1 MKVTIELSQNKLRQV
16 FALVS
21 LKSDEEIPEDVIEEI
36 VNTPE
41 VDITE
46 YANNNKDS
54 RQLSLAMACT
64 VVSMLLEKKGL

>member
-1 MKVTIELSQNKLRQV
+1 MKVTIELSKNKLRQV

-21 LKSDEEIPEDVIEEI
+21 LKSGEEIPEELIEEI

-46 YANNNKDS
+46 YANKDKDA
-54 RQLSLAMACT
+54 QQISLAVACT
-64 VVSMLLEKKGL
+64 VVPMLLEKKAL

>member
-1 MKVTIELSQNKLRQV
+1 MKVTIEISKTRLRQV

-21 LKSDEEIPEDVIEEI
+21 MKSGEDIPEDIIEDV

-46 YANNNKDS
+46 YANKDKDS
-54 RQLSLAMACT
+54 QQIRLAVACT